1 MKLKISKQGV
11 GLCLLSG
18 IVAGSLFLGCSSD
31 TFSDNEFKPSNEMEE
46 RAYKLLK
53 EKYPN
58 AKVLSYEFIDRV
70 VGKKEREKGE
80 WEVGKFKEKTYSKG
94 FSGSLYV
101 ETLDEFK
108 EDNEKYT
115 QFHIDCDSTN
125 CSLEKVHTYYK

>member
-58 AKVLSYEFIDRV
+58 AKVLSYEFINRV

-80 WEVGKFKEKTYSKG
+80 WEVSKIKGDFDG

-115 QFHIDCDSTN
+115 QFRISCSSN
-125 CSLEKVHTYYK
+125 GYCSLEKVHTYYK

>member
-58 AKVLSYEFIDRV
+58 AKVLSYEFINRV

-80 WEVGKFKEKTYSKG
+80 WEVGKFEKING
-94 FSGSLYV
+94 DIFVGSLYV

-115 QFHIDCDSTN
+115 EFFISCDSTN
-125 CSLEKVHTYYK
+125 CSLKKVHTYYK

>member
-46 RAYKLLK
+46 RAYKVLK

-58 AKVLSYEFIDRV
+58 AKVLSYEFINRV

-80 WEVGKFKEKTYSKG
+80 WEVSKFKEDSDG
-94 FSGSLYV
+94 FTGSLYV

-115 QFHIDCDSTN
+115 QFFISCSSN
-125 CSLEKVHTYYK
+125 GYCSLKKVHTYYK